1 MTLVMIAP
9 ITIRPKAIQP
19 QRGAARRQRSK
30 VEEQKYRIAISKKMI
45 QKISMSMP
53 WAVSVR

>member
-1 MTLVMIAP
+1 MIAP
-9 ITIRPKAIQP
+9 ITIMPKAVQP